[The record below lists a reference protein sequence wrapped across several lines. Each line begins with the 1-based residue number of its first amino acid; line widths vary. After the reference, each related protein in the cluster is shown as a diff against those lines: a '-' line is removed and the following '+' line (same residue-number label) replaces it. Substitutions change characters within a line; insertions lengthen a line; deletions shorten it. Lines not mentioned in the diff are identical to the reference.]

1 MKNTLEKINDDCDV
15 IEQKDVRFLNIE
27 KYNCQ
32 RKETNISKMPV
43 EQSLE
48 SLTGMGLLAK
58 KENVI
63 TELVSLRDK
72 KRETYYEKFFAR
84 NGGLS
89 DFRNVKWG
97 VDGEGKDCGIRCNA
111 NIVLLEIGAKIP
123 GLADGSRNEKQVT
136 PIYLFSL
143 KTLREWGVENLTC
156 SHSS

>member
-1 MKNTLEKINDDCDV
+1 
-15 IEQKDVRFLNIE
+15 
-27 KYNCQ
+27 
-32 RKETNISKMPV
+32 MPV

-63 TELVSLRDK
+63 TELVTLRDK

-111 NIVLLEIGAKIP
+111 NIVLMEIGAKIP
-123 GLADGSRNEKQVT
+123 GLADGSRIEKEVT
-136 PIYLFSL
+136 PIYQFPL
-143 KTLREWGVENLTC
+143 KALRKQLQF
-156 SHSS
+156 